1 MGSYNSVVTMKSLK
15 IISSLSLILSSSTLV
30 SSINFPGLSDTSS
43 SSPFSSSAVSADT
56 PAVSVN
62 NGLVFGRNTFTTAS
76 CTDDGV
82 ALNTIILNIGEGR
95 VFQSPNY
102 PSAYPNGQTC
112 TYNFEPAS
120 GAQLKFSCT
129 DMDLTATSAAGD
141 LCTGDYLRFYDESG
155 QLGQSGERYCFTNKP
170 DFTYTSNIK
179 VLFKTNNDAQQ
190 GKGFDC
196 QVVAEALQTTTTTT
210 TTTTPAATDCVTI
223 DGPGATKPCKEM
235 FSYGY
240 GRFTYKG
247 CINQETPGQYL
258 TVVPSFGDNDP
269 APQSSAQVSS
279 LVFSSDQVS
288 LGTVSPLAPRSTN
301 QRSGSEDSANQRSG
315 SQVVRTL
322 FWCATETDA
331 DGHVSEWGKCAA
343 GCKAD
348 PAGSYLPAAP
358 RSAAARPDI
367 TVGEL
372 VDLIQ
377 HYDGP
382 Q

>member
-15 IISSLSLILSSSTLV
+15 IISSLSLILSSSTPV

-43 SSPFSSSAVSADT
+43 SSPFSSSAVSADR

-95 VFQSPNY
+95 VFHSLNY

-190 GKGFDC
+190 GKGFDKLWQKHC
-196 QVVAEALQTTTTTT
+196 RRPLQ
-210 TTTTPAATDCVTI
+210 P
-223 DGPGATKPCKEM
+223 PPPQL
-235 FSYGY
+235 
-240 GRFTYKG
+240 R
-247 CINQETPGQYL
+247 QPL
-258 TVVPSFGDNDP
+258 TVSLLMV
-269 APQSSAQVSS
+269 QVLLNHARRCSPMDTGGS
-279 LVFSSDQVS
+279 PTRAVS
-288 LGTVSPLAPRSTN
+288 TRRPRVS
-301 QRSGSEDSANQRSG
+301 
-315 SQVVRTL
+315 
-322 FWCATETDA
+322 
-331 DGHVSEWGKCAA
+331 
-343 GCKAD
+343 
-348 PAGSYLPAAP
+348 
-358 RSAAARPDI
+358 I
-367 TVGEL
+367 
-372 VDLIQ
+372 
-377 HYDGP
+377 
-382 Q
+382 